1 MTYISSSSQVYLEMA
16 QTVPR
21 STAGAVKQ
29 FASIPG
35 PASLPL
41 VGTSL
46 MYKLGARDKTQY
58 HLALMDM
65 FRQHGPLVRENIGG
79 KTVVHVFDPEDIK
92 NVYNVEGKRPIVPPL
107 QVKNF
112 IETER
117 LDVHPLMTGDH
128 GHVQGAEGDEP
139 GTG

>member
-107 QVKNF
+107 QVKKLHRNG
-112 IETER
+112 TSKCSSSDDR
-117 LDVHPLMTGDH
+117 RPRPCTGSRRR
-128 GHVQGAEGDEP
+128 
-139 GTG
+139 

>member
-1 MTYISSSSQVYLEMA
+1 MA

-21 STAGAVKQ
+21 STAGTVKQ

-107 QVKNF
+107 QVKKLHRNG
-112 IETER
+112 TSKCSSSDDR
-117 LDVHPLMTGDH
+117 RPRPCTGSRRR
-128 GHVQGAEGDEP
+128 
-139 GTG
+139 

>member
-1 MTYISSSSQVYLEMA
+1 MA

-107 QVKNF
+107 QVKKLHRNG
-112 IETER
+112 R
-117 LDVHPLMTGDH
+117 SKCSSSDDRRPRPCTGSRRR
-128 GHVQGAEGDEP
+128 
-139 GTG
+139 